1 MADAQERLQ
10 RETLALSHQGLDI
23 PAFFDRLRVVLG
35 QQVDFAGCCWMTFDP
50 ATILPTGHI
59 PYRSIS
65 PEQVPRLAENEYFE
79 DDVNKFSVLAL
90 DPTHAATLRAATGGH
105 PEDST
110 RFRVLLEPNG
120 FHDELRVAFE
130 RDGLCW
136 GGVALYRREPVAY
149 TPADVTSLASVAGL
163 VADGVRRAI
172 LTAAVGDD
180 EAAPDAPG
188 LVLLTAGN
196 RVDAVS
202 PAAERW
208 MGDLFVE
215 TEADTAGELVSVV
228 HAVASHARRA
238 GGGDVEAGP
247 AIARARTRSGRWLV
261 LHGSLLDGDPD
272 GRVAVIIEPARPP
285 QIAPLVAMAYGLT
298 TRERDVTR
306 LVIQGHSTAEIAEA
320 LFLSPHTVQDHL
332 KAVFDKVGVRSR
344 REMVSQV
351 FAEHYA
357 PRMQAGAAVGADG
370 WFTE

>member
-1 MADAQERLQ
+1 MTDADQRLERQ
-10 RETLALSHQGLDI
+10 TLALSHQGLDV
-23 PAFFDRLRVVLG
+23 PTYFERLRVVLEG
-35 QQVDFAGCCWMTFDP
+35 RVDFAGCCWMTFDP
-50 ATILPTGHI
+50 ATVLPTGHI

-90 DPTHAATLRAATGGH
+90 DPAHAATLRTATDGR

-110 RFRVLLEPNG
+110 RYRVLLEPNG
-120 FHDELRVAFE
+120 FHDELRAAFE

-136 GGVALYRREPVAY
+136 GGVALYRRDHVPY
-149 TPADVTSLASVAGL
+149 TQADVGALSAVAAL

-172 LTAAVGDD
+172 LTAAVGVVDD
-180 EAAPDAPG
+180 APDAPG
-188 LVLLTAGN
+188 LVLLAAGN

-208 MGDLFVE
+208 MADLVVE

-238 GGGDVEAGP
+238 GAGDFDAGP
-247 AIARARTRSGRWLV
+247 AVARARTRSGRWLV

-298 TRERDVTR
+298 ARERDVTR
-306 LVIQGHSTAEIAEA
+306 LVIQGHSTAEIADA
-320 LFLSPHTVQDHL
+320 LSLSPHTVQDHL

-344 REMVSQV
+344 REMVSRV
-351 FAEHYA
+351 FAEHYM
-357 PRMQAGAAVGADG
+357 PRTSVGAAVGADG
-370 WFTE
+370 WYAE